1 MTRDRPAFLS
11 RNRLVVAAIVL
22 LVVLA
27 AGVWVWRAGRAPA
40 ETVRALEVARGT
52 IEVTILANGT
62 VQPRN
67 RLEVKLPIA
76 GRVEQVL
83 VQEGQAVARG
93 QVLAWMSSSER
104 AALLDA
110 ARARG
115 PEEVERWE
123 EFYKATPIVSP
134 IRGTLIKRNAEP
146 GQSFTSADAVLVV
159 ADRLIVQAQVDETD
173 IAQVKLNQS
182 ARITLDAYPG
192 EPIPGTVAAIAYEA
206 KTVSNVTTYTVDV
219 LPGKVPAFMR
229 SGMTVSVA
237 FQLASKSDVLR
248 VPVRA
253 LKVRNGET
261 YVELAGG
268 GDRETRAVETGLTDG
283 KFTEIVSGLA
293 AGEKVLVTQIKS
305 DKRGGG
311 ANPFS
316 SWGRPSSAS
325 KK

>member
-1 MTRDRPAFLS
+1 LT
-11 RNRLVVAAIVL
+11 L
-22 LVVLA
+22 LVVLVA
-27 AGVWVWRAGRAPA
+27 VGVWVWRAARSPA
-40 ETVRALEVARGT
+40 ETVRAIEVGRGT
-52 IEVTILANGT
+52 IEVIILANGT

-83 VQEGQAVARG
+83 VQEGQTVARG

-115 PEEVERWE
+115 PEEVRRWE

-134 IRGTLIKRNAEP
+134 IQGTLIKRNAEP

-173 IAQVKLNQS
+173 IAQVKLKQP
-182 ARITLDAYPG
+182 AGITLDAYPG
-192 EPIPGTVAAIAYEA
+192 KPIPGMVTAIAYEA
-206 KTVSNVTTYTVDV
+206 KTVSNVTTYTVEV
-219 LPGKVPAFMR
+219 LPDQVPAFMR

-237 FQLASKSDVLR
+237 FQVASKQDVLR

-253 LKVRNGET
+253 LNVRNGET
-261 YVELAGG
+261 YVELAG
-268 GDRETRAVETGLTDG
+268 DDPERRAVETGITDG
-283 KFTEIVSGLA
+283 KFTEIVSGLSG
-293 AGEKVLVTQIKS
+293 GEKVLVKQIKT
-305 DKRGGG
+305 DKRAGGS
-311 ANPFS
+311 NPFS
-316 SWGRPSSAS
+316 FMGRRSSSS